1 MQQTTINA
9 KLEMFEKKL
18 PLAVF
23 QWNDSETEA
32 KGWVVIN
39 SLRGGACGGG
49 TRMRKGCTEQEVLSL
64 AKTMEIK
71 FTVSGPP
78 IGGAKS
84 GIDFDPSDPRKRG
97 VLERWYR
104 CIKPLL
110 KTYYGTGGDMNVDS
124 NTEVIP
130 ITRACGILDPQEGTI
145 KGHYNPGDEE
155 MRLKIEQ
162 IGRGVCLVVKD
173 SAFAP
178 RGNRIYQVADLVT
191 GWSVAES
198 VRHFYDIY
206 GGNIKGKK
214 AIIQGWGNVAAPAA
228 YYLAQSGARIVGI
241 IDKIGGLIKPEG
253 FSLDEVTRLLNS
265 RTGNFLVADGLLSFE
280 EVNEKIWFVGAEIF
294 IPAAA
299 SRLVTR
305 NHVEQLVTHG
315 LEVISSGANVP
326 FADEVIFY
334 GPIAQFADEACAV
347 IPDFI
352 ANSGMARTYCYLQG
366 SGADFTDRGIFDDI
380 SCSIAAALRNTWK
393 RNSSKVRLAE
403 TALTVALEQL

>member
-1 MQQTTINA
+1 
-9 KLEMFEKKL
+9 
-18 PLAVF
+18 
-23 QWNDSETEA
+23 
-32 KGWVVIN
+32 
-39 SLRGGACGGG
+39 
-49 TRMRKGCTEQEVLSL
+49 
-64 AKTMEIK
+64 
-71 FTVSGPP
+71 
-78 IGGAKS
+78 
-84 GIDFDPSDPRKRG
+84 
-97 VLERWYR
+97 
-104 CIKPLL
+104 
-110 KTYYGTGGDMNVDS
+110 MNVDS

-173 SAFAP
+173 PAFAP

-228 YYLAQSGARIVGI
+228 YYLAQSGACIVGI
-241 IDKIGGLIKPEG
+241 IDRIGGLIKPEG
-253 FSLDEVTRLLNS
+253 FSLDEVTHLLNS
-265 RTGNFLVADGLLSFE
+265 RTGNFLVADGLMSFE
-280 EVNEKIWFVGAEIF
+280 EVNEKIWSVGAEVF

-299 SRLVTR
+299 SRLVTKDQI
-305 NHVEQLVTHG
+305 EQLLAHG

-326 FADEVIFY
+326 FADEKIFH
-334 GPIAQFADEACAV
+334 GLIAQFADEACAV

-352 ANSGMARTYCYLQG
+352 ANSGMARTYYYLQG
-366 SGADFTDRGIFDDI
+366 NGADLTDRGIFNDI
-380 SCSIAAALRNTWK
+380 SRSIATALRNTWE
-393 RNSSKVRLAE
+393 RNSSKIRLAE
-403 TALTVALEQL
+403 TALTIALEQL

>member
-1 MQQTTINA
+1 MQQTTFKT
-9 KLEMFEKKL
+9 KLETFENKP

-23 QWNDSETEA
+23 QWNDAETEA

-49 TRMRKGCTEQEVLSL
+49 TRMRKGCTQQEVLSL

-97 VLERWYR
+97 VLERWYQ

-130 ITRACGILDPQEGTI
+130 ITRACGILDPQEGTL
-145 KGHYNPGDEE
+145 KGHHNPNDQE

-162 IGRGVCLVVKD
+162 MGRGVCLPVED
-173 SAFAP
+173 PAFAP
-178 RGNRIYQVADLVT
+178 RGSRIYQVADLVT

-228 YYLAQSGARIVGI
+228 YYLAQSGAHIVGI

-253 FSLDEVTRLLNS
+253 FSLDEVTHLLNS
-265 RTGNFLVADGLLSFE
+265 RTGNFLVADGLMSLE
-280 EVNEKIWFVGAEIF
+280 EVNEKIWSAGAEVF

-299 SRLVTR
+299 SRLLTR
-305 NHVEQLVTHG
+305 DNVEQLVTCG

-326 FADEVIFY
+326 FADEKIFY

-366 SGADFTDRGIFDDI
+366 NGADLTDRGIFDDI
-380 SCSIAAALRNTWK
+380 SHSIAAALRNTWT
-393 RNSSKVRLAE
+393 RNSSKVHLAE